1 MSIHYD
7 IDEFIDI
14 LENGEKPTIIG
25 GEFLKEVDGGNI
37 EVLTGGE
44 RQRRRRRRR

>member
-1 MSIHYD
+1 
-7 IDEFIDI
+7 

-37 EVLTGGE
+37 EVNRRRT
-44 RQRRRRRRR
+44 RQRRRRRE